1 MSETSK
7 LLTFYV
13 ALFAQYVKTLP
24 YSITISS
31 VFKFIRSLLE
41 KTQKIEIST
50 LSFTGFRSGVK
61 NLKFQGLELVPKKL
75 SSTSIKSINIE

>member
-7 LLTFYV
+7 LLTFHV

-41 KTQKIEIST
+41 KAQNIEIST
-50 LSFTGFRSGVK
+50 LSFTGFPSAQRASVGPINLQNLSGHETTGKIV
-61 NLKFQGLELVPKKL
+61 L
-75 SSTSIKSINIE
+75 